1 MKVIKEPEEELTVE
15 SLADYDTIYNEVKL
29 DSTVDKMIE
38 YLRNEPPEETEEERI
53 NREADEFFN
62 KKYQK
67 AYDCYCGQIKTRYGY
82 LDETNLPIDDE
93 AINYASCKCNF
104 DADVLKEMLIQGM
117 KDLNEEFINEG
128 DWSEQDLAE
137 QYGEKLVQYIEDE
150 FEANRVYVDWQ
161 INDVKVSKNDNLSL
175 ITIMMTAFS
184 DDFAEYG
191 EEVEEVI
198 KRFITDII
206 TDFMGKTPY
215 MLANK
220 SIFVKRLDVHK
231 GHTDSMIITIELKEK
246 HNVKAFN
253 GDTIDDV
260 AKNIGGF
267 EAASQYTIGC
277 FRNSYRDVENGEPR
291 YKTGIT
297 AQVCYIRDKLSYA
310 GGFKFWDRF
319 TKIRVKGSSKLTQGD
334 NTAFLLAAEYNPN
347 PDVVLVWVDSF
358 KHKTLYGAENK
369 ALLMHR
375 ADFDNMINELKN
387 VIDI

>member
-1 MKVIKEPEEELTVE
+1 
-15 SLADYDTIYNEVKL
+15 
-29 DSTVDKMIE
+29 
-38 YLRNEPPEETEEERI
+38 
-53 NREADEFFN
+53 
-62 KKYQK
+62 
-67 AYDCYCGQIKTRYGY
+67 
-82 LDETNLPIDDE
+82 
-93 AINYASCKCNF
+93 
-104 DADVLKEMLIQGM
+104 
-117 KDLNEEFINEG
+117 
-128 DWSEQDLAE
+128 
-137 QYGEKLVQYIEDE
+137 
-150 FEANRVYVDWQ
+150 
-161 INDVKVSKNDNLSL
+161 
-175 ITIMMTAFS
+175 MTAFS
-184 DDFAEYG
+184 DDFAESG
-191 EEVEEVI
+191 EEDEQVI

-206 TDFMGKTPY
+206 TDFMNKTPY
-215 MLANK
+215 MLVNK
-220 SIFVKRLDVHK
+220 SVFVKGLDVHK